1 MAARARRS
9 GDRWDAD
16 RPTGRGGSRADHW
29 SAGLGHSHGHSHGP
43 ADPAPR
49 RLRVV
54 MTTLLAPLAAAAILG
69 MILLWP
75 ATPHPQSGS
84 ANRVWVSGTVTTSQI
99 VGAPGTTGT
108 AGAPTTPTAG
118 EAQDTSTNQL
128 TIHITSGPTKGA
140 TVQQTIGIDNATP
153 KFAAG
158 DTVTLTY
165 DAAAPAESQ
174 YELKDFQRGPPLAS
188 LAIAF
193 ALFVIVVGRWR
204 GIGAIVALAAS
215 FALLVKFTLPAI
227 IGGENAVEVAAV
239 SAGVILFAALYATH
253 GVSVRT
259 SVAVLGTGISLALI
273 GGLGWVYERLGH
285 ITGLGDDNAIT
296 TAALFG
302 KVDVHGL
309 LLAGIIIG
317 ALGVLNDVT
326 ATQVSSV
333 WELKQA
339 DPTLTAGELFRAGM
353 RIGRDHIGSTV
364 NTLVLAYAGGSLPL
378 LLLISNSGQPWS
390 GAASAETVA
399 EEIVRTLVGS
409 IGLAAAVPITTAL
422 AAFFASGGGVSGE
435 EPDPFRDDDPYGD
448 LHEASYSRRRGAGGD
463 PVRRPPRTVPPVRGS
478 AYLD

>member
-1 MAARARRS
+1 M
-9 GDRWDAD
+9 
-16 RPTGRGGSRADHW
+16 
-29 SAGLGHSHGHSHGP
+29 
-43 ADPAPR
+43 
-49 RLRVV
+49 
-54 MTTLLAPLAAAAILG
+54 MTALLAPLAMAAVLG

-75 ATPHPQSGS
+75 ATPHPQSMSG
-84 ANRVWVSGTVTTSQI
+84 NRVWVSGTVTTSQI
-99 VGAPGTTGT
+99 ATAGPSGT
-108 AGAPTTPTAG
+108 AAG
-118 EAQDTSTNQL
+118 VAAQDSSTNQL
-128 TIHITSGPTKGA
+128 TIRITSGPTKGA
-140 TVQQTIGIDNATP
+140 SVQQTVGIDNATP

-158 DTVTLTY
+158 DPVTLTY
-165 DAAAPAESQ
+165 DATAPADSQ

-193 ALFVIVVGRWR
+193 ALFVVVVGRWR

-227 IGGENAVEVAAV
+227 IDGENAVEVAAV

-253 GVSVRT
+253 GLSVRT
-259 SVAVLGTGISLALI
+259 SVAVLGTGLSLALI
-273 GGLGWVYERLGH
+273 GGLGWAYERLGH
-285 ITGLGDDNAIT
+285 VTGLGDDNAIT

-339 DPTLTAGELFRAGM
+339 DPSMSAGALFTAGM

-422 AAFFASGGGVSGE
+422 AAFFATGRGSA
-435 EPDPFRDDDPYGD
+435 DTDRDTFQDDDPYGD
-448 LHEASYSRRRGAGGD
+448 LYEDSYRPRRAEGRG
-463 PVRRPPRTVPPVRGS
+463 PTRRAPRAVPPTRAPG
-478 AYLD
+478 YLD